1 MNQTLLFLLVTAT
14 ILHALPTPDDTE
26 STTVEIIEVIGF
38 IPLVVPLNETS
49 EIDSTPSHEVQK
61 RSAVPEDLINNDL
74 LGESE
79 ALQDDSNV
87 AGLDRRIK
95 TLPSWV
101 G

>member
-1 MNQTLLFLLVTAT
+1 MNPTLLFLLVTAT
-14 ILHALPTPDDTE
+14 VLHALPTPDDKE
-26 STTVEIIEVIGF
+26 STVEIIEVIGF
-38 IPLVVPLNETS
+38 VPVAVPLNESGT
-49 EIDSTPSHEVQK
+49 DSTPSHDVQK

-79 ALQDDSNV
+79 ALQADSDV
-87 AGLDRRIK
+87 AGLVRRIK